1 MSSSA
6 ILTSPGS
13 RLDYTFDWSAW
24 LPAGDT
30 IASHAVAVTG
40 GTTDDDDEAAGVVTA
55 WVTVPADAPDGAAVQ
70 IVCSIVTTAGR
81 ADSRRLVL
89 QVQRR

>member
-24 LPAGDT
+24 LPSGDT
-30 IASHAVAVTG
+30 IASHTVTVTG
-40 GTTDDDDEAAGVVTA
+40 GSTDADSEAAGIVTA
-55 WVTVPADAPDGAAVQ
+55 WVTVPAAAPDGAAVQ
-70 IVCSIVTTAGR
+70 ITCAIVTTGGR
-81 ADSRRLVL
+81 EDSRRLLL